1 MKPRFN
7 KVFDF
12 IVFVMLI
19 VAIYFAYLFFEEN
32 NFSGYS
38 KNVEKSNITIFKR
51 DNDIKY
57 GKQRSMNFTDQ

>member
-1 MKPRFN
+1 MKTN
-7 KVFDF
+7 KEKVFDF

-38 KNVEKSNITIFKR
+38 KNVEKSNWKCVGVIFQV
-51 DNDIKY
+51 Y
-57 GKQRSMNFTDQ
+57 

>member
-1 MKPRFN
+1 
-7 KVFDF
+7 
-12 IVFVMLI
+12 MLI

-57 GKQRSMNFTDQ
+57 GSIEAIK